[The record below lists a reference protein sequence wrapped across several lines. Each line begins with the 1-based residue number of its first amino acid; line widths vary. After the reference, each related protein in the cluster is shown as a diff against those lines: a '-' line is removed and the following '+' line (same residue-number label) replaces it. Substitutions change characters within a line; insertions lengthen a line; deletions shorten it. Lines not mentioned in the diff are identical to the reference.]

1 MRNLLEESQ
10 SPQKSSVN
18 ESPQIP
24 QAFLIGLPKNATKG
38 LSPSDLSDLVAMD
51 LDVQRGSYDDEKLPE
66 SKSGSQR
73 VGLRPE
79 YLATADLL
87 SLVKDLIQLGS
98 KCTQYHRLIN
108 DGREVPYLTRVK
120 VEDLTFEVYSAV
132 MRLATIKNWKHDSNV
147 LQRTVRYLSTIR
159 VPRISDIDSA
169 CWKDLTLIEMS
180 SRETSHKNDIISDVA
195 KQLQSTVYTNAQS
208 SLSGQLDSMHTRLVN
223 DVQMSLSA
231 LIRDEIRNAVA
242 QSLPTRVQESTGRS
256 QSGRVPHIISAEPR
270 S

>member
-98 KCTQYHRLIN
+98 KCT
-108 DGREVPYLTRVK
+108 
-120 VEDLTFEVYSAV
+120 
-132 MRLATIKNWKHDSNV
+132 
-147 LQRTVRYLSTIR
+147 
-159 VPRISDIDSA
+159 
-169 CWKDLTLIEMS
+169 
-180 SRETSHKNDIISDVA
+180 
-195 KQLQSTVYTNAQS
+195 
-208 SLSGQLDSMHTRLVN
+208 
-223 DVQMSLSA
+223 
-231 LIRDEIRNAVA
+231 
-242 QSLPTRVQESTGRS
+242 
-256 QSGRVPHIISAEPR
+256 
-270 S
+270 